1 MDTNDPTWWVLCCDG
16 YHFFKKLLAARPS
29 AISSCPTDAGLVG
42 LFWCR
47 EMPQSHTEHAPEWYH
62 HSVSSFC
69 LSEVFFSCSTSDWSA
84 TISLRDSY
92 FMWRCVTVGVSTEP
106 SWPVPLCHIS
116 HIQNHIKHELV
127 LPYEDVL
134 WKGFNTVPFWNTVD
148 MCVSL
153 NGTLQSTKDLG
164 QCPTL
169 TSIIHVWFPWG
180 PFSFGPCTAVQ
191 WLIDSS
197 R

>member
-1 MDTNDPTWWVLCCDG
+1 MSAVLWRVS
-16 YHFFKKLLAARPS
+16 FFSKSCSPRARPRFPAVPRTLDWWDCS
-29 AISSCPTDAGLVG
+29 DAVKCPKVTQNT
-42 LFWCR
+42 R
-47 EMPQSHTEHAPEWYH
+47 
-62 HSVSSFC
+62 
-69 LSEVFFSCSTSDWSA
+69 LSDITIGWVAFAFQRCTSRVA
-84 TISLRDSY
+84 LLIRVRLSY
-92 FMWRCVTVGVSTEP
+92 FMWRCITVGVSTES
-106 SWPVPLCHIS
+106 SWPVPLYHIS

-134 WKGFNTVPFWNTVD
+134 WKGFNTVPFWNTDD

-153 NGTLQSTKDLG
+153 NGTLQPTKDLG

-191 WLIDSS
+191 WLFDSS